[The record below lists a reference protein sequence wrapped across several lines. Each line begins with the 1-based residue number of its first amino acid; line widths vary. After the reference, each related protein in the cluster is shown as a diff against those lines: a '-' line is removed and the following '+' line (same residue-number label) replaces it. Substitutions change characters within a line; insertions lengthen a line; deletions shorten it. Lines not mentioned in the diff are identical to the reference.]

1 MIVADTSLMISW
13 LLNETDVVVA
23 EDVYNLLAEE
33 TLLVPAHWPVEI
45 GNALGVNVRRGRIP
59 PRLLNA
65 IQERLNKLVV
75 VVEGSISPADIV
87 SLVGFAGDQ
96 NLTAYDA
103 CYVQLAAENRA
114 PLATLDRQMRTA
126 ARRLNINLLPA

>member
-87 SLVGFAGDQ
+87 SLVGFAVDQ

>member
-59 PRLLNA
+59 PELLNA

-75 VVEGSISPADIV
+75 VVERSVSPADIV
-87 SLVGFAGDQ
+87 SLVSFAGDQ

-103 CYVQLAAENRA
+103 CYVQLAAETHA

-126 ARRLNINLLPA
+126 ARKLNINLLPA

>member
-13 LLNETDVVVA
+13 LLNETYVVVA

-45 GNALGVNVRRGRIP
+45 GNALAVNARRGRIP
-59 PRLLNA
+59 PELLNA

-75 VVEGSISPADIV
+75 VVEGSVSPADIV
-87 SLVGFAGDQ
+87 SIVGFAGDQ

-103 CYVQLAAENRA
+103 CYVQLAAQNRA
-114 PLATLDRQMRTA
+114 PFATLDRQMRTA